1 MKVLELGCGFGALA
15 DLMATEYGVEV
26 TGVTLSEAPSI
37 TERGAEGGLILGM
50 VISFK
55 EIQRDLEKILSQ

>member
-37 TERGAEGGLILGM
+37 AGKGGRRGGY
-50 VISFK
+50 F
-55 EIQRDLEKILSQ
+55 

>member
-26 TGVTLSEAPSI
+26 TGVTLSEEMRS
-37 TERGAEGGLILGM
+37 EKLCRSFL
-50 VISFK
+50 VI
-55 EIQRDLEKILSQ
+55 R

>member
-37 TERGAEGGLILGM
+37 AGKGGRRGFNFRHGDKL
-50 VISFK
+50 
-55 EIQRDLEKILSQ
+55 QRDLEQILSQ

>member
-26 TGVTLSEAPSI
+26 TGVTLSEAP
-37 TERGAEGGLILGM
+37 
-50 VISFK
+50 
-55 EIQRDLEKILSQ
+55 

>member
-37 TERGAEGGLILGM
+37 AERGAEGGY
-50 VISFK
+50 F
-55 EIQRDLEKILSQ
+55 